1 MELNDFYLSYKISY
15 KYNFGLYGIFLSID
29 SFKIIINQLENY
41 ICKIRIGNK
50 ESIGTFCKIPF
61 DRNNVQSVL
70 ITDNNLLNKEI
81 LNKKDEKIVIDINGD
96 KTNKEIN
103 LSNRRIYTSE
113 EFATTII
120 EIKEEDKI
128 KNYIELDNNIIDD
141 IVNDEKTKSRLYMD
155 DPIYMIKS
163 EFGILTVTYG
173 IFDIIYEDRKY
184 LFKYKGNIEKEPIK
198 GPIFS
203 AKTFK
208 LIGQGAYRHSFR
220 FYQKNGI
227 FLN

>member
-1 MELNDFYLSYKISY
+1 MEYF
-15 KYNFGLYGIFLSID
+15 D
-29 SFKIIINQLENY
+29 SCKIIIHQLENY

-81 LNKKDEKIVIDINGD
+81 LNKKDEKILIDINGD

-141 IVNDEKTKSRLYMD
+141 IVNDEKTKSELCVD

-173 IFDIIYEDRKY
+173 VIDNIYTDREY
-184 LFKYKGNIEKEPIK
+184 LFIYYGNIEKEPIK

-208 LIGQGAYRHSFR
+208 LIGQGTTYCHYSR
-220 FYQKNGI
+220 FYKKNGI
-227 FLN
+227 FLNYPIKEYFKIKK